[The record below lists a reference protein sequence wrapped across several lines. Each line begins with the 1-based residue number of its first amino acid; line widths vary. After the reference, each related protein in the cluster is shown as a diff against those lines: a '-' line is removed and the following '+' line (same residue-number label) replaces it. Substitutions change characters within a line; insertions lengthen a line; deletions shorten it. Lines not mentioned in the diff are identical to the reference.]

1 MDVADA
7 NEAIDVS
14 DDVAEWDRLRRADE
28 KAAEAH
34 AGKLLGM

>member
-14 DDVAEWDRLRRADE
+14 DDVAEWDRKRRKDE
-28 KAAEAH
+28 DAAIAQ
-34 AGKLLGM
+34 AGKLPGM